1 MIEEE
6 FIPALIADL
15 VCESLV
21 STYVAM
27 DGDWINQANVK
38 GALYSSLFRLPGDWT
53 KNNRQAKRPCLHVPG
68 LARYVADR
76 TARL

>member
-21 STYVAM
+21 STHIAM
-27 DGDWINQANVK
+27 DGDWINKANVK
-38 GALYSSLFRLPGDWT
+38 GALFSFPSRLPGIWIR
-53 KNNRQAKRPCLHVPG
+53 NNRQANRPCLHVPG